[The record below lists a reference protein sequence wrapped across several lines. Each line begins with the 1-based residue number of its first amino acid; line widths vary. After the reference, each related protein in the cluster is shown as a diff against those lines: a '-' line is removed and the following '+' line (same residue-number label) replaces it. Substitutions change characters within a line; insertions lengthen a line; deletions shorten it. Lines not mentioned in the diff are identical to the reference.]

1 MWVVAV
7 YRPSGTYSK
16 LLSNFF
22 DFIMLL
28 MIGSNKLISFGDFN
42 MIVDT
47 ENNSLDNPLD
57 PTGFSQNDSSFNYTL
72 DLVLTTN

>member
-1 MWVVAV
+1 
-7 YRPSGTYSK
+7 
-16 LLSNFF
+16 
-22 DFIMLL
+22 

>member
-1 MWVVAV
+1 M
-7 YRPSGTYSK
+7 
-16 LLSNFF
+16 LS
-22 DFIMLL
+22 

-57 PTGFSQNDSSFNYTL
+57 PTGFSQNDSSF
-72 DLVLTTN
+72 